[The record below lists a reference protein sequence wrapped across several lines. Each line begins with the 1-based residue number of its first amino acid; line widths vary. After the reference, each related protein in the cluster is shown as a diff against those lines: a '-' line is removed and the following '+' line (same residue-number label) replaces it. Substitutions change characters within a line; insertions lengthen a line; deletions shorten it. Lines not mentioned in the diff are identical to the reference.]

1 MGAGGDE
8 GTAERGPERGT
19 NYSVRFCRRN
29 EKARNVANWLWT
41 SDFVVED
48 NIVLVK
54 KTGHRFALDL
64 KLWHSIFIWFCFYTR
79 TQVWRLQRSLT
90 GHRKPTIAFLP
101 DKPRPWYLIWPVMHC
116 AGAKPID
123 DASQADIVMQFD
135 DSTLCDPK
143 IPDLSRRVR
152 RVRTVNFNCRDISK
166 TNVAVAFE
174 RVAGYSLAVDPTSY
188 SGPIVDKSEINAAHD
203 GRIVQGPIEPQSG
216 RAYQRLV
223 DNEIAGGLVED
234 LRTCTVD
241 GEPVL
246 VFRKRRPLERRFAN
260 ENVSVD
266 WVRPQEVFT
275 PAEIDLIRRFTSE
288 IRLDWGGVDVLRN
301 KQDGR
306 IFIVDANKTDMG
318 PPVALPLGQ
327 KLRAT
332 RLLARAFATAFAP

>member
-1 MGAGGDE
+1 
-8 GTAERGPERGT
+8 
-19 NYSVRFCRRN
+19 
-29 EKARNVANWLWT
+29 VANWLWT

-64 KLWHSIFIWFCFYTR
+64 KLWHNIFIWFCFYTR
-79 TQVWRLQRSLT
+79 TQVWRLQRGLT
-90 GHRKPTIAFLP
+90 GHRKPTIAFMP

-135 DSTLCDPK
+135 DSTLCEPK
-143 IPDLSRRVR
+143 LPDLSKRVR

-166 TNVAVAFE
+166 SNVASAFE
-174 RVAGYSLAVDPTSY
+174 RVAGYSLAVDPTTY
-188 SGPIVDKSEINAAHD
+188 RGPIVDKSEVNAAHD
-203 GRIVQGPIEPQSG
+203 GRIVQGPIERQSG
-216 RAYQRLV
+216 RAYQRLI

-234 LRTCTVD
+234 LRTCTVA

-246 VFRKRRPLERRFAN
+246 VFRKRRPLERRFLN

-266 WVRPQEVFT
+266 WVRPSEVFS
-275 PAEIDLIRRFTSE
+275 PAEIDLIRRFVSE

-301 KQDGR
+301 RQDGK

-318 PPVALPLGQ
+318 PPNAMRLGA

>member
-1 MGAGGDE
+1 MHPDAGGDGTEGTGYE
-8 GTAERGPERGT
+8 GTAERGPDGGT
-19 NYSVRFCRRN
+19 DYSERFCRRS
-29 EKARNVANWLWT
+29 EKARNLANWLWT
-41 SDFVVED
+41 SDFV
-48 NIVLVK
+48 
-54 KTGHRFALDL
+54 
-64 KLWHSIFIWFCFYTR
+64 
-79 TQVWRLQRSLT
+79 
-90 GHRKPTIAFLP
+90 
-101 DKPRPWYLIWPVMHC
+101 
-116 AGAKPID
+116 
-123 DASQADIVMQFD
+123 
-135 DSTLCDPK
+135 
-143 IPDLSRRVR
+143 
-152 RVRTVNFNCRDISK
+152 
-166 TNVAVAFE
+166 
-174 RVAGYSLAVDPTSY
+174 
-188 SGPIVDKSEINAAHD
+188 
-203 GRIVQGPIEPQSG
+203 
-216 RAYQRLV
+216 
-223 DNEIAGGLVED
+223 VED

-301 KQDGR
+301 KKDGR